1 MTQSHYWTLLKLT
14 ASGHTRTIQHPDA
27 QTFYQTNPEP
37 DRLFTHPNPIA
48 RFCLRCFISHQITF
62 AVRSLA
68 QRFGQDHGFTDRD
81 LLPLV
86 LDDDGKPDP
95 TPYRPV
101 SFQILDTF
109 DPKSSSLTNWT
120 IRQVRQHSEVKR
132 FLLEQGIYLI
142 TPWALLNDTKPD
154 RLRKLLRET
163 NRTEL
168 EITQACELLIAYRA
182 IYLPDRLKSR
192 TRKTCPSPT
201 SEQLTRI
208 ADLLTPTRSPETV
221 LTQLQTLA
229 QQLREDRLSGKVG
242 IQSQKSIDDPTF
254 QLPPES
260 EIIPEPED
268 QNNDRNTFLN
278 QYRNSFTTVLQTS
291 IIKVI
296 HDRTTKTPKKAQQ
309 FLIALQSYYCQQ
321 IAMGDIAEIIN
332 VRGQDVVSRLMR
344 LKDLRSDIRYHM
356 LSQLKTAVLNQ
367 VTHWRTPEELQQADR
382 ILDNALDEQLET
394 LMQEESQ
401 RDKTPQGLKK
411 ESRLSIALCDHLDRL
426 LTTNSS

>member
-1 MTQSHYWTLLKLT
+1 MSGGMSH
-14 ASGHTRTIQHPDA
+14 
-27 QTFYQTNPEP
+27 
-37 DRLFTHPNPIA
+37 
-48 RFCLRCFISHQITF
+48 
-62 AVRSLA
+62 
-68 QRFGQDHGFTDRD
+68 
-81 LLPLV
+81 
-86 LDDDGKPDP
+86 
-95 TPYRPV
+95 
-101 SFQILDTF
+101 LDTF

-192 TRKTCPSPT
+192 TRKTCPPPT
-201 SEQLTRI
+201 EDQLTRI
-208 ADLLTPTRSPETV
+208 ADLLTPTRSSNIV

-229 QQLREDRLSGKVG
+229 QQIREDRLSGKIG